1 MLLYDLLKLFEN
13 NFNINEERFI
23 SIIESNNIK
32 LNQRL
37 LVELNVQKKT
47 TNNVI
52 NNETNKNIKPDIS
65 TTNTNTSNINTNTSN
80 INTNN
85 NSIDD
90 VSEINL
96 KKEHGGR
103 GRGRPRKTC
112 KVKED
117 DSVLVEVEI
126 IILEGEEY
134 YKTNEN
140 VILSKDLVIEG
151 ILKDGKIVRHEK

>member
-1 MLLYDLLKLFEN
+1 M
-13 NFNINEERFI
+13 
-23 SIIESNNIK
+23 
-32 LNQRL
+32 
-37 LVELNVQKKT
+37 
-47 TNNVI
+47 I

-65 TTNTNTSNINTNTSN
+65 TTNTNT
-80 INTNN
+80 NN
-85 NSIDD
+85 KSIDD

-103 GRGRPRKTC
+103 CRGRPRKTC

-134 YKTNEN
+134 YTTNEN

-151 ILKDGKIVRHEK
+151 ILKNGKIVRHEIK

>member
-32 LNQRL
+32 LNQKL

-65 TTNTNTSNINTNTSN
+65 TTNTNT
-80 INTNN
+80 NN
-85 NSIDD
+85 KSIDD

-151 ILKDGKIVRHEK
+151 ILKNGKIVRHEIK

>member
-13 NFNINEERFI
+13 NFNIDEERFI

-37 LVELNVQKKT
+37 LVELNIQKKT

-65 TTNTNTSNINTNTSN
+65 TTNTNT
-80 INTNN
+80 NN
-85 NSIDD
+85 KSIDD

-151 ILKDGKIVRHEK
+151 ILKNGKIVRHEIK

>member
-65 TTNTNTSNINTNTSN
+65 TTNTNT
-80 INTNN
+80 NN
-85 NSIDD
+85 KSIDD

-151 ILKDGKIVRHEK
+151 ILKNGKIVRHEIK

>member
-1 MLLYDLLKLFEN
+1 MLLYDLLKLFSN
-13 NFNINEERFI
+13 NFNINDERFI

-65 TTNTNTSNINTNTSN
+65 TTNTNT
-80 INTNN
+80 NN
-85 NSIDD
+85 KSIDD

-151 ILKDGKIVRHEK
+151 ILKNGKIVRHEIK

>member
-65 TTNTNTSNINTNTSN
+65 TTNTNT
-80 INTNN
+80 NN
-85 NSIDD
+85 KSIDD

-140 VILSKDLVIEG
+140 VILSTDLVIEG
-151 ILKDGKIVRHEK
+151 ILKNGKIVRHEIK

>member
-37 LVELNVQKKT
+37 LVELNIQKKT

-65 TTNTNTSNINTNTSN
+65 TTNTNT
-80 INTNN
+80 NN
-85 NSIDD
+85 KSIDD

-151 ILKDGKIVRHEK
+151 ILKNGKIVRHEIK

>member
-52 NNETNKNIKPDIS
+52 NNETNKNIKLDIS
-65 TTNTNTSNINTNTSN
+65 TTNTNT
-80 INTNN
+80 NN
-85 NSIDD
+85 KSIDD

-151 ILKDGKIVRHEK
+151 ILKNGKIVRHEIK

>member
-1 MLLYDLLKLFEN
+1 MIF
-13 NFNINEERFI
+13 NFKYFF

-65 TTNTNTSNINTNTSN
+65 TTNTNT
-80 INTNN
+80 NN
-85 NSIDD
+85 KSIDD

-151 ILKDGKIVRHEK
+151 ILKNGKIVRHEIK

>member
-1 MLLYDLLKLFEN
+1 MLLYDLLKLFSN
-13 NFNINEERFI
+13 NFNIDEERFI

-37 LVELNVQKKT
+37 LVELNIQKKT

-65 TTNTNTSNINTNTSN
+65 TTNTNT
-80 INTNN
+80 NN
-85 NSIDD
+85 KSIDD

-151 ILKDGKIVRHEK
+151 ILKNGKIVRHEIK

>member
-37 LVELNVQKKT
+37 LVEPNVQKKT

-65 TTNTNTSNINTNTSN
+65 TTNTTTNINNK
-80 INTNN
+80 
-85 NSIDD
+85 SIDD
-90 VSEINL
+90 VLEINL

-151 ILKDGKIVRHEK
+151 ILKNGKIVRHEIK